1 MCHSKWEQKSFTVIV
16 ISDAKKVKETLM
28 TWLGGNTITETK
40 AFVRLEKFAWQKNPK
55 LNPQALACFKT
66 CQNAFPFFW

>member
-40 AFVRLEKFAWQKNPK
+40 HLLDWKNLHGKKP
-55 LNPQALACFKT
+55 LN
-66 CQNAFPFFW
+66 